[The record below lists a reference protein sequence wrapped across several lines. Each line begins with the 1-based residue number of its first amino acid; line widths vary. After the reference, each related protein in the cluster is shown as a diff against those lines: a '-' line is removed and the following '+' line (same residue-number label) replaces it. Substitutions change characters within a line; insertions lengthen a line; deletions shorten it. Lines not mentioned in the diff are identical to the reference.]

1 MKELARQR
9 VARVVGWP
17 RMVRYGTGRPEFR
30 QMQAGLGATK
40 MLLIRAGKNDVAVF
54 ALSAGSNE
62 KIWVGEYST
71 RDNEPELARNIVR
84 DFAAKQ
90 KDTTAGPK

>member
-1 MKELARQR
+1 
-9 VARVVGWP
+9 
-17 RMVRYGTGRPEFR
+17 
-30 QMQAGLGATK
+30 MQAGLGATK
-40 MLLIRAGKNDVAVF
+40 MLLIRAGKSVDVF
-54 ALSAGSNE
+54 ALSAASNE

-90 KDTTAGPK
+90 KDTAAGPK